1 MNLLRTLVRTLPAL
15 LAVAWVAFALADRD
29 GTDPALATP
38 ETPTAQF
45 AGDGAA
51 PGPGEAVAYFAGGCF
66 WCTEADYE
74 KLAGVV
80 DVRSGFMGGHVPDP
94 TYDAV
99 VREDTGHREVV
110 EVRYAP
116 DEVTYQELLDAFW
129 RMHDPTDAGGS
140 FVDRGFSYSSAIF
153 VVDEAQ
159 RALAEGSKAALG
171 ASGKFDAPIATEV
184 ADAGPFWLAEA
195 YHQDYYATN
204 AIRYG
209 YYRSA
214 SGRDRFIA
222 RVWADDDTVYA
233 SSDGSD
239 GGDAGVD
246 GGEERPAWWREVPT
260 DAELRAELD
269 PLAYRVVRENAT
281 ERAFSHPY
289 DALDEP
295 GIYVDVISGEPLF
308 SSLDKF
314 DSGTGWPSFT
324 RPIDDRYMVT
334 VPDRTLW
341 IVRTEARSR
350 FGDAHLGHVFDD
362 GPAPTGQRWCING
375 AALRFVPLADLEAEG
390 YGSYLASFEAAGE
403 AVGVQ

>member
-1 MNLLRTLVRTLPAL
+1 MTLPRALLRTLPAL
-15 LAVAWVAFALADRD
+15 LVVAWVAFALADRD
-29 GTDPALATP
+29 GADPALTAP
-38 ETPTAQF
+38 DAPTAQL
-45 AGDGAA
+45 AGDGVA

-66 WCTEADYE
+66 WCTEADFE
-74 KLAGVV
+74 KLAGVL
-80 DVRSGFMGGHVPDP
+80 DVRSGFMGGHVPNP
-94 TYDAV
+94 TYEAV

-116 DEVTYQELLDAFW
+116 DTVTYQELLDAFW

-140 FVDRGFSYSSAIF
+140 FVDRGFSYSSAIY

-159 RALAEGSKAALG
+159 RTLAEGSKAALD

-184 ADAGPFWLAEA
+184 VEAGPFWLAED

-209 YYRSA
+209 YYRTA

-233 SSDGSD
+233 LD
-239 GGDAGVD
+239 GGSV
-246 GGEERPAWWREVPT
+246 ERPAWWRPIPT
-260 DAELRAELD
+260 DAELRATLD
-269 PLAYRVVRENAT
+269 PLAYRVVREDAT

-289 DALDEP
+289 DALDAP

-324 RPIDDRYMVT
+324 RPIDDRYVVT
-334 VPDRTLW
+334 RPDRTLW
-341 IVRTEARSR
+341 IVRTEVRSR
-350 FGDAHLGHVFDD
+350 YGDAHLGHVFDD

-375 AALRFVPLADLEAEG
+375 VALRFVPLADLEAEG
-390 YGSYLASFEAAGE
+390 YGAYLASFEAAGD
-403 AVGVQ
+403 AVGAR